1 MNTLLLKLKTYG
13 MEIWS
18 KKGRLVLSLLVFI
31 SLFTISCYYLFEG
44 INKRFI
50 LFTLLSF
57 LTGAFLVIPR
67 LKKWYWAL
75 PVVLVYLA
83 VIPRKIF
90 QRIELPVHDMSGM
103 QEGAELANIFIILL
117 IYAVCL
123 LIFRRVRF
131 ALAGGGVALLVIFL
145 INYYVH
151 LFRGTSLTLTDLMAT
166 GTALTVMDNYQLTMN
181 AELWYSI
188 LYFCFFIV
196 LGLWCDIPGKGKKY
210 HLTTLA
216 VSLAYCLFFYG
227 FWNVS
232 DYLEKHELHGH
243 YWNTSLNQKVNGF
256 LLSFGINVQEMKM
269 EKPEGYSEQVLVEIA
284 EQTRESYKAPENISQ
299 QNPNIIIIMNEA
311 WSDLRV
317 LGDLETSE
325 EFMPFVDSL
334 RDNVIK
340 GNTHVQILGGLTANS
355 EFEALTGDSLAFFA
369 PSVVP
374 YSIYVDHDMHSLA
387 RVLGEQGYQ
396 TMAMHPSGP
405 GAWNRDVVYKHFGFE
420 EFIDIDKFE
429 TELSNVGNFISD
441 ECNFN
446 EIIWQF
452 ENKEAGKPL
461 FLFDV
466 TIQNHADYYK
476 QVEAKI
482 TVDKVGSVP
491 ADQVN
496 YLTDAN
502 TYINLMKIT
511 DDAFEKL
518 LDYFEEVEEPT
529 IICMFGDHQPNLSED
544 FYNAIYENSGLTQE
558 EKEARKY
565 TTPYVI
571 WANYDVEFP
580 EYGDMSANYL
590 GAAVLECAGVKLS
603 DYYKCLLQ
611 LQKEYPVLSFRTIE
625 ELKEED
631 AIKQYQIL
639 EYNQLIEKDYRKE
652 IFAIVE

>member
-1 MNTLLLKLKTYG
+1 MNTLLLKFKICG
-13 MEIWS
+13 KQIWER
-18 KKGRLVLSLLVFI
+18 KGRLVLAALVVV
-31 SLFTISCYYLFEG
+31 SLFAVSCYYLFEG

-50 LFTLLSF
+50 LFTLLSL
-57 LTGAFLVIPR
+57 LTGVFLVLPR

-75 PVVLVYLA
+75 SVVLVYLA

-117 IYAVCL
+117 IYAICL

-131 ALAGGGVALLVIFL
+131 ALAGGGIALLIIFL

-151 LFRGTSLTLTDLMAT
+151 LFRGTSLTLNDLMAT
-166 GTALTVMDNYQLTMN
+166 GTALTVMDNYKLTMN

-188 LYFCFFIV
+188 LYFCFFIAF
-196 LGLWCDIPGKGKKY
+196 GLWCDIPGKGKKY
-210 HLTTLA
+210 HLTTLV

-227 FWNVS
+227 FWSVS

-243 YWNTSLNQKVNGF
+243 YWNTSLNQQVNGF
-256 LLSFGINVQEMKM
+256 LLSFGINAQEMKM
-269 EKPEGYSEQVLVEIA
+269 EKPDGYSEQLLAEIA
-284 EQTRESYKAPENISQ
+284 EQARESYKAPENISQ

-317 LGDLETSE
+317 LGNLETSE
-325 EFMPFVDSL
+325 EYMPFVDSL
-334 RDNVIK
+334 TDNVIK

-355 EFEALTGDSLAFFA
+355 EFEVLTGDSLAFFA
-369 PSVVP
+369 PSIIP
-374 YSIYVDHDMHSLA
+374 YSIHVDHDMHSLT

-405 GAWNRDVVYKHFGFE
+405 GAWNRDVVYSHFGFD
-420 EFIDIDKFE
+420 EFIDINKFE
-429 TELSNVGNFISD
+429 TEFSYVGNFISD

-452 ENKEAGKPL
+452 ENKEVGKPL

-482 TVDKVGSVP
+482 TIDKVGSVP
-491 ADQVN
+491 ADQIN

-511 DDAFEKL
+511 DDAFKEL
-518 LDYFEEVEEPT
+518 VNYFESVKEPT

-544 FYNAIYENSGLTQE
+544 FYNAMYENSGLSEE
-558 EKEARKY
+558 EKEAGKY
-565 TTPYVI
+565 ITPYVI
-571 WANYDVEFP
+571 WANYDVKFP

-590 GAAVLECAGVKLS
+590 GAAVLECAGVKLP
-603 DYYKCLLQ
+603 DYYKYLLQ

-625 ELKEED
+625 ELKEEE

-652 IFAIVE
+652 IFAITE